1 MCAMSSNEKSVHI
14 SDLTIKGY
22 RGFDEITIPQLGRVN
37 LFTGKNNTGKSSL
50 LEAVRLLAG
59 NGSLRVVYE
68 ILNSRE
74 EGTRASNSP
83 DSSLEHDDA
92 LQVSPLFNGFP
103 DFSERCPPI
112 VISANYL
119 SEYKRLEIGMDWVVM
134 EEDSDGNRRSIARSD
149 TILGEYDDIPA
160 DAIPALRVEAAGRKR
175 IQRLNRPFSR
185 SRFRF
190 RSATTPS
197 DNLVP
202 YQFVGPNGIENTE
215 VLDELWSAI
224 ALTKREDDVVEAL
237 QIIES
242 GISRVSIVSSD
253 ERPRSRT
260 AIVRAENIPR
270 PVPLRSFG
278 DGTGRLFGIVLSLV
292 NVPGGL
298 LLIDEFENGLH
309 YSVQSDAWR
318 MIFRLARDLDVQV
331 FATTHSKDAVKAFSK
346 VASESPEDDL
356 FVRLV
361 RRSGRIITTV
371 LVEDSLARLLEMGT
385 EVR

>member
-22 RGFDEITIPQLGRVN
+22 RGLSEIMIPQLGRVN

-74 EGTRASNSP
+74 EGTSRASNST
-83 DSSLEHDDA
+83 DSSLEHDDV

-119 SEYKRLEIGMDWVVM
+119 SEYKRLEIGMDWVVV
-134 EEDSDGNRRSIARSD
+134 EEDSDGNRRLITRSD

-185 SRFRF
+185 FRF
-190 RSATTPS
+190 RRATTPS

-215 VLDELWSAI
+215 VLDDLWSAI
-224 ALTKREDDVVEAL
+224 ALTDIEQDVIEAL
-237 QIIES
+237 RIIEPEIS
-242 GISRVSIVSSD
+242 GVSMVSSD

-260 AIVRAENIPR
+260 AIVRAKNIPR

-278 DGTGRLFGIVLSLV
+278 DGLNRLFGVVLSLV

-346 VASESPEDDL
+346 AASESPEDDV

-361 RRSGRIITTV
+361 RRNGKIITTM
-371 LVEDSLARLLEMGT
+371 LEEDSLASLVEMGT